1 MRLAPQFALCGA
13 HSLQKDALLT
23 GQLPLQSRGHF
34 SLEPQCQAALQAA
47 TLLIRGAR
55 LRAFIT
61 AMFLLLGLG
70 IAAPEPEYAW
80 LFGHHLRARAE
91 VGPPP
96 QIAVESSHRTDAV
109 DAAISPASAPAQEM
123 SRLIELPLA
132 AINPDVVPEQSA
144 SLDDLCNALFT
155 SAQDNGLP
163 VPFFANL
170 IWQESRLR
178 DDVVSPVGAQGIAQ
192 FMPEVAAET
201 GLENPFDPMQAI
213 PASARLLREL
223 RGQFGNL
230 GFVAAAYN
238 AGAHRVGEWLARG
251 RALPRETLNY
261 VLRVT
266 GRSAEQWRSAPPTD
280 IALTFAQHL
289 PCRSMPAFADLE
301 QTQLAQLQARQPAQ
315 APAKPVE
322 DATATPDTAKTT
334 SGPERHGRDKK
345 VSLAKAWA
353 KALDIADR
361 DDLSAGRHHARH
373 ERQASHDHTKGGRMK
388 RLATAELGWLQSHRS
403 TLRHVVL
410 AA

>member
-1 MRLAPQFALCGA
+1 MPVHGGGMRAFL
-13 HSLQKDALLT
+13 
-23 GQLPLQSRGHF
+23 
-34 SLEPQCQAALQAA
+34 AA
-47 TLLIRGAR
+47 T
-55 LRAFIT
+55 
-61 AMFLLLGLG
+61 FLLLGLG
-70 IAAPEPEYAW
+70 AAAPEPEHASLIGNY
-80 LFGHHLRARAE
+80 FSARAGD
-91 VGPPP
+91 GPPS
-96 QIAVESSHRTDAV
+96 QIEIESSHRTDRLDVALL
-109 DAAISPASAPAQEM
+109 PAGAPAQEM
-123 SRLIELPLA
+123 PHLDAIALPLA
-132 AINPDVVPEQSA
+132 PINPDVVPEQSA
-144 SLDDLCNALFT
+144 SLDDLCEALFT

-178 DDVVSPVGAQGIAQ
+178 DDAVSPVGAQGIAQ

-201 GLENPFDPMQAI
+201 GLENPFDPLQAI

-266 GRSAEQWRSAPPTD
+266 GRSAEQWRTAPPTD

-289 PCRSMPAFADLE
+289 PCRSRPAFADLE
-301 QTQLAQLQARQPAQ
+301 QTQLQQLQAGQPAQ

-322 DATATPDTAKTT
+322 DETKTPTPDAAKTNN
-334 SGPERHGRDKK
+334 SAERHGGDKK

-353 KALDIADR
+353 KALHIADR
-361 DDLSAGRHHARH
+361 DDLSAHRHHARH
-373 ERQASHDHTKGGRMK
+373 ERQAIHEHAKGGRMK
-388 RLATAELGWLQSHRS
+388 RLADAQLS
-403 TLRHVVL
+403 
-410 AA
+410 